1 MSIEKA
7 YESWSEQYYTNQN
20 KTRDLDQ
27 KATHLNWNRC
37 YVSFQS
43 LLYLLFL
50 CF

>member
-7 YESWSEQYYTNQN
+7 YDSWSEQYDTNQN

-27 KATHLNWNRC
+27 KVTRPNCNRC

-50 CF
+50 WF